1 MGFGM
6 GVGEL
11 IIIAGVLATIV
22 GTFAIVFLVIRS
34 TMRQTGRMMQSANVL
49 MQAHAAAANLRLGG
63 LQAQARVLAAAQT
76 GAVMNYQPQIRVD
89 LEVLPLG
96 GAPPFRSTVVQFV
109 SAVSIPMVQPG
120 MMVPVRIDPLNP
132 MHVVL
137 DVV

>member
-11 IIIAGVLATIV
+11 IIIASVLLTIV
-22 GTFAIVFLVIRS
+22 GTFVIVFFVMRS
-34 TMRQTGRMMQSANVL
+34 TMRQTGRMMRNAGVL
-49 MQAHAAAANLRLGG
+49 MQAQAAAANLRLGG
-63 LQAQARVLAAAQT
+63 LQAQARVLTLVQT

-96 GAPPFRSTVVQFV
+96 GGPPFRSTVVQFV
-109 SAVSIPMVQPG
+109 SAVSIPLVQPG
-120 MMVPVRIDPLNP
+120 MMVPVRIDPMNP